1 MFHSPRFL
9 TFRKGTT
16 DRVTKFYRNIFTGQK
31 IALWQEPVI
40 SGDKQRA
47 LYSHVLWEEN
57 IMLRN
62 PLLGEAFGEVR
73 PHFWSL
79 EWVT

>member
-31 IALWQEPVI
+31 IALWREPVI

-57 IMLRN
+57 IMLGS
-62 PLLGEAFGEVR
+62 PLLGWAV
-73 PHFWSL
+73 
-79 EWVT
+79 